1 MVRRRNRGNAPSTQA
16 VLVQPVTT
24 AMERLNVAKPRRR
37 NRRRGPANNNNI
49 PAAQGSVAVVV
60 PSTGRGRNRRGGG
73 TNIGNGGQIT
83 IVRSELFQ
91 SVASDATK
99 ETLISTAIQPGANV
113 MKFLGKLTDCYTR
126 LRWNSITFEWRPAV
140 GTSTNGIMTY
150 GVRFMDDRG
159 STAPKSRAEVSGLYP
174 VCDHPVWQK
183 SSLPVARSLLMSRN
197 WYATPTNSGGAAPPG
212 TAADPVDLAP
222 GSLLVGVSAVSPAAP
237 LVGELWIH
245 YSVTLD
251 GTRAEN

>member
-1 MVRRRNRGNAPSTQA
+1 MVRGRRRNAANTQA

-24 AMERLNVAKPRRR
+24 AMGRLNVGKPRRR
-37 NRRRGPANNNNI
+37 NRRRGAALNNNI

-60 PSTGRGRNRRGGG
+60 PSTGNRRGRRGG
-73 TNIGNGGQIT
+73 ASNIGNGGQIT

-99 ETLISTAIQPGANV
+99 ETNIGTAIQPGASV

-126 LRWNSITFEWRPAV
+126 LRWNSMTFEWRPAV
-140 GTSTNGIMTY
+140 GTSTNGILTY
-150 GVRFMDDRG
+150 GVRLMDDRG
-159 STAPKSRAEVSGLYP
+159 TVQPKSRAEVSGLYP

-183 SSLPVARSLLMSRN
+183 SNLPVAKSLLMSRN
-197 WYATPTNSGGAAPPG
+197 WYATPTSSSGAAPPG

-222 GSLLVGVSAVSPAAP
+222 GSLLIGVSAVSPAAP